1 MNMKSHFPF
10 RKALLS
16 FLMLTLC
23 LANVSA
29 QVFTCQTSTNVP
41 LNATCSSIL
50 TPSTFGASSNDATV
64 TVKDGL
70 NILTSAQGF
79 TDNGTASVS
88 VSQLPSYQ
96 NVGKTYTFEL
106 MQTLAPFTKC
116 VGTVKFEDKIAPIA
130 FGRDTIVI
138 CGTPTSATAWL
149 NAYNLPLKTTA
160 NLPSASNPG
169 YFDNC
174 GAKLTAN
181 QMGTIDNCGNGIRMK
196 IFTVT
201 DNQTGAT
208 ATTNVRY
215 ISENRSA
222 FSVEF
227 PDDVDF
233 VCPSGVGNTS
243 TATMPIV
250 TGKPILT
257 NYAGTC
263 PLVGTEY
270 KDDVLNIQNT
280 TQGCFKI
287 LRTWRVLN
295 WCQPLPVSLTASA
308 GTGNSKSTDPKTTIL
323 RTGTS
328 AIYRKFYSMDILRP
342 DRIKSVLDSNAPF
355 YSLMSAASASYP
367 VGYDT
372 DGYMEYVQIIRIK
385 DLTPPELKKGNV
397 IVEPIAKDCRAKLIV
412 EKPTADDCTGVSALS
427 YQLVNAS
434 NVIVGGATFNSSTHS
449 TNFGGSGELPFGKYT
464 VRYIA
469 TDNCGNFASTDVVVD
484 VKDVKKPNPVC
495 FQGISVDIA
504 PATSNVTIGWN
515 IFNAGSYDNCP
526 SGIEYFLQTPSPG
539 PQQPAPLAADVDA
552 SANGTT
558 TSATPDKLAKNITL
572 SCVGIQTVALWIRD
586 AAGNWEYSETYIDVQ
601 NNMGVQNVLNCT
613 GDPGIGVKV
622 SANVKTE
629 AGKPAKAQVSVIA
642 NGFNSPIKKWTQTTG
657 MSDIVTVPNGAKVV
671 VSAYNNT
678 NPLNGIST
686 SDLVLISKHILGTQF
701 ITSKYA
707 KIAADVNNNGTI
719 STADLVELRKMILGI
734 NLNFTNNT
742 SWRFFTI
749 PFLEKAIIDD
759 IQKDTI
765 VSFTAV
771 KIGDLNGSAD
781 PNLAIARFITN
792 FNIADA
798 NVKADEEIKLIINNK
813 NAEGFQFALNYD
825 VYALELLQI
834 DENSA
839 ALENGIITTAQVG
852 TDFVATFKA
861 KKNTTLSNAISLGTA
876 IPNEAV
882 VDGKSTNIN
891 FNFDNADAKI
901 GFELAQNQ
909 PNPFRVNTVISFQ
922 TPEYGDYIL
931 TISDLAGKV
940 VKSISATAEKGTN
953 TVNVEMNSAGVY
965 NYTVKTANYTATK
978 KMVVVE

>member
-79 TDNGTASVS
+79 TDNGTVS
-88 VSQLPSYQ
+88 VTVAQLPSYQ
-96 NVGKTYTFEL
+96 NVGKIYTVEL
-106 MQTLAPFTKC
+106 TQTLAPFTKC

-174 GAKLTAN
+174 GAKLTAS
-181 QMGTIDNCGNGIRMK
+181 QMGTVDNCGNGTRMK

-227 PDDVDF
+227 PDDF
-233 VCPSGVGNTS
+233 ELICPSGTGNTVY
-243 TATMPIV
+243 ATTPIA

-263 PLVGTEY
+263 PLVGIEY
-270 KDDVLNIQNT
+270 KDVVENTSNT

-287 LRTWRVLN
+287 LRTWKVLD
-295 WCQPLPVSLTASA
+295 WCQPLAPSLTAALGS
-308 GTGNSKSTDPKTTIL
+308 GSSKPTDPKTSII
-323 RTGTS
+323 RTG
-328 AIYRKFYSMDILRP
+328 AQAVYRKFYSMDILRP
-342 DRIKSVLDSNAPF
+342 DGINSVLDPNAPH
-355 YSLMSAASASYP
+355 YNVMSAANASFP

-372 DGYMEYVQIIRIK
+372 DGYMEYVQIITVK
-385 DLTPPELKKGNV
+385 DLAPPQLTKGNV
-397 IVEPIAKDCRAKLIV
+397 TLQPIGKECRVKLIV
-412 EKPTADDCTGVSALS
+412 EKPTADDCVGVKVIS
-427 YQLVNAS
+427 YELINSS
-434 NVIVGGATFNSSTHS
+434 NVVVGGSNVFNIPPYSPNNSTYAHS
-449 TNFGGSGELPFGKYT
+449 TNFGDMGELPFGKYT

-469 TDNCGNFASTDVVVD
+469 VDNCGNFASKDVAVD
-484 VKDVKKPNPVC
+484 VKDARKPVSIC
-495 FQGISVDIA
+495 FQGLSVDIV
-504 PATSNVTIGWN
+504 PATANVTVGCN

-526 SGIEYFLQTPSPG
+526 GGIECFLQAPAQG
-539 PQQPAPLAADVDA
+539 PNQPDPLAANVDA

-558 TSATPDKLAKNITL
+558 TSATPDKLAKNVTF
-572 SCVGIQTVALWIRD
+572 SCVGIQTVALWIKD
-586 AAGNWEYSETYIDVQ
+586 AAGNWQYSETYVDVQ
-601 NNMGVQNVLNCT
+601 NNMNVPNIMNCVCCLGCYGT
-613 GDPGIGVKV
+613 KV
-622 SANVKTE
+622 FGNIKTE
-629 AGKPAKAQVSVIA
+629 AGLPAKAQLSVLGT
-642 NGFNSPIKKWTQTTG
+642 GFSSPIKKWIIG
-657 MSDIVTVPNGAKVV
+657 SDPIVGVNVTKGSKVE

-678 NPLNGIST
+678 YPLNGVST
-686 SDLVLISKHILGTQF
+686 FDMVLIAKHILGTQL

-719 STADLVELRKMILGI
+719 STADLIELRKMILGI

-742 SWRFFTI
+742 SWRFFTNS
-749 PFLEKAIIDD
+749 FLEKAIIDD

-771 KIGDLNGSAD
+771 KIGDINASAD
-781 PNLAIARFITN
+781 PNLAIARSTTN
-792 FNIADA
+792 FNIADKSI
-798 NVKADEEIKLIINNK
+798 KADEEIKVIINNK
-813 NAEGFQFALNYD
+813 NAEGFQFA
-825 VYALELLQI
+825 
-834 DENSA
+834 
-839 ALENGIITTAQVG
+839 
-852 TDFVATFKA
+852 
-861 KKNTTLSNAISLGTA
+861 
-876 IPNEAV
+876 
-882 VDGKSTNIN
+882 
-891 FNFDNADAKI
+891 
-901 GFELAQNQ
+901 
-909 PNPFRVNTVISFQ
+909 
-922 TPEYGDYIL
+922 
-931 TISDLAGKV
+931 
-940 VKSISATAEKGTN
+940 
-953 TVNVEMNSAGVY
+953 
-965 NYTVKTANYTATK
+965 
-978 KMVVVE
+978 